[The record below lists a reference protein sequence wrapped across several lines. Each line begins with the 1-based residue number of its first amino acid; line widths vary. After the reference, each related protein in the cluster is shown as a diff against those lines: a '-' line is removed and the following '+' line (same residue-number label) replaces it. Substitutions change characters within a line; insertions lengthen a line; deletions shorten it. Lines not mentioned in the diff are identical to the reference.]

1 LTTRTRS
8 IRRATLF
15 SFFALFYLSCAG
27 CGESQPP
34 APPAPSK
41 VIENQL
47 DSKDPKDRL
56 EGAKQA
62 EKMYGAGDASE
73 KPAAAPSPQ
82 R

>member
-1 LTTRTRS
+1 LTTFARF
-8 IRRATLF
+8 IRRTTLAG
-15 SFFALFYLSCAG
+15 FFALLCFSFAG

-41 VIENQL
+41 VIEKQL

-62 EKMYGAGDASE
+62 EKMYGSGDAPD
-73 KPAAAPSPQ
+73 KPAGETNK
-82 R
+82 

>member
-1 LTTRTRS
+1 LKAFSKS
-8 IRRATLF
+8 IRRTTLAGV
-15 SFFALFYLSCAG
+15 ALALLCLPLAG

-41 VIENQL
+41 VIEKQL

-62 EKMYGAGDASE
+62 EKMYGSGDD
-73 KPAAAPSPQ
+73 KQ
-82 R
+82 K